1 MPRIRDRLLSAWN
14 VFKAQDKSPPNWGD
28 GISYSYRPDRIRLNA
43 QNERTIMASITT
55 RIAIDVAA
63 NKIRHVQT
71 DQNGRF
77 TSEIPGPLNELLSVE
92 ANVDQSARF
101 MIQDLI
107 STVIDDGSCAVVPV
121 YTSDD
126 PNETGSYDIYNVRIG
141 KITEWKP
148 QDIVVDLYDERDS
161 THKRIKVSK
170 ADVAIFENPFYS
182 VMNEPNS
189 TLKRLSRKLNLLDA
203 VDEATSSGKLDI
215 IVQLPF
221 VVKSET
227 RMKQAEKRTK
237 DIEMQLKGSKYG
249 IAYIDGTEKVIQLN
263 RPAENNLLT
272 QITYLTNS
280 VYAQVGLTA
289 AVVDGTASEQEMLNY
304 YNRTIEPFV
313 SAIVDEFHR
322 KFLTKNARSRGQ
334 AFKAFK
340 DPFKWVSME
349 KFAEMADKFTRN
361 EIMSSNEIRA
371 AIGLPPDSDPKSD
384 KLVNSNLNQPTD
396 VSQPIEDAPASG
408 EQQEGSKGQ
417 MNNGSLESQWRE
429 IFD

>member
-1 MPRIRDRLLSAWN
+1 MPRIRDRLLGAWN
-14 VFKAQDKSPPNWGD
+14 VFTAQDKSPPSWED
-28 GISYSYRPDRIRLNA
+28 GVSYSYRPDRIRLNV

-55 RIAIDVAA
+55 RIALDVAA
-63 NKIRHVQT
+63 TNIRHVQT

-77 TSEIPGPLNELLSVE
+77 SFEIPGPLNELLAVE
-92 ANVDQSARF
+92 ANIDQSSRS

-107 STVIDDGSCAVVPV
+107 STLIDEGTCALVPV

-126 PNETGSYDIYNVRIG
+126 PNETGSYDVYNVRVG
-141 KITEWKP
+141 KILEWKP
-148 QDIVVDLYDERDS
+148 QKIVVDLYDERDS
-161 THKRIKVSK
+161 THKRVKVLK
-170 ADVAIFENPFYS
+170 TDAAIFENPFYS

-221 VVKSET
+221 VVKSQT
-227 RMKQAEKRTK
+227 RMKQAEQRTK

-280 VYAQVGLTA
+280 VYTQVGLTA
-289 AVVDGTASEQEMLNY
+289 AVVEGTASEQEMLNY

-313 SAIVDEFHR
+313 SAIVDEFQR
-322 KFLTKNARSRGQ
+322 KFLTKNARGRGQ

-340 DPFKWVSME
+340 DPFKFVSME

-371 AIGLPPDSDPKSD
+371 VIGLPPDSDPKSD
-384 KLVNSNLNQPTD
+384 RLVNSNLNQPTD
-396 VSQPIEDAPASG
+396 VNQSIADASKVDEKENPK
-408 EQQEGSKGQ
+408 EQEVDS
-417 MNNGSLESQWRE
+417 SLESQWRE
-429 IFD
+429 LFD